1 MIKNITLLG
10 ILFFFTGCATN
21 AQDKNITGELKRWHK
36 VTLKL
41 QGPQADEMDQNNPF
55 LNYRLNV
62 TFTHPKSGTSYKV
75 PGYFAA
81 DGDAANSSATSGNI
95 WKAHLSPDHIGTWNY
110 SVSFE
115 EGKNIAVNNDKGKAI
130 DKLDGLK
137 GSFEIAESDKNGR
150 DFRAKENGRLIYT
163 GKRYLKYSGSDRY
176 FLKQGADAPENFLNY
191 VDFDGVVK
199 NSRIKNWKAHMQDW
213 QSGDPT
219 WKDGKGKA
227 MIGAVNYLASE
238 GMNVFSFLTMN
249 LGGDDNNCFPYVITD
264 SKTQKKYPGVK
275 KPIYVNAKR
284 TIMDCSKLDQWEIV
298 FSHGTSK
305 GMYLHFK
312 TQETE
317 NNNLLDG
324 GDLGVE
330 RKLYYRELIA
340 RFGHNLALNWNLGEE
355 TTNKIGQLKD
365 YCEYF
370 YKNDPYRHNVV
381 LHTYPGQWNKYYT
394 PLLGDKSKLTG
405 LSIQTS
411 KKDFLQVFSATKK
424 WVTASIKSGK
434 EWIVAVDEPG
444 DASFSLRPDA
454 DAGNSH
460 EDGRRYA
467 LWGTFLAGGVGNE
480 WYFGYKVAHSD
491 LTCQDFRS
499 RDKWWDFCRYSL
511 EFMNSIPF
519 NEMISRNDLI
529 GNSADNVKEGFC
541 YTKEGSNYVVYL
553 PAGGTKELD
562 LSKAKG
568 EFKVQWFDPRKG
580 GQLQNGSI
588 SSLQGGKKVSIG
600 TPPNNPKLDWVAY
613 IISNK

>member
-1 MIKNITLLG
+1 MIRSMILLTVL
-10 ILFFFTGCATN
+10 LFFCGCATP
-21 AQDKNITGELKRWHK
+21 QDENITGELKRWHK

-41 QGPQADEMDQNNPF
+41 AGPQAAEMDENNPF

-62 TFTHPKSGTSYKV
+62 TFNHPETGTQYKV

-81 DGDAANSSATSGNI
+81 DGDAANTSATAGNV
-95 WKAHLSPDHIGTWNY
+95 WRAHLSPDHTGTWNY
-110 SVSFE
+110 TVSFVK
-115 EGKNIAVNNDKGKAI
+115 GKNVAVSDAKGTAVAE
-130 DKLDGLK
+130 LDGLA
-137 GSFEIAESDKNGR
+137 GSFEISESDKNGR
-150 DFRAKENGRLIYT
+150 DFRAKENGRLVYT
-163 GKRYLKYSGSDRY
+163 GKRYLKYAGSDRY

-191 VDFDGVVK
+191 KDFDGVVK
-199 NSRIKNWKAHMQDW
+199 NSRMKDWKAHQQDW
-213 QSGDPT
+213 KVGDPT
-219 WKDGKGKA
+219 WKDGKGKG
-227 MIGAVNYLASE
+227 MIGAVNYLHSE

-264 SKTQKKYPGVK
+264 NKIQKKYPNVR

-284 TIMDCSKLDQWEIV
+284 TIMDCSKLDQWEIL
-298 FSHGTSK
+298 FSHGTAK

-324 GDLGVE
+324 GELGVE

-355 TTNKIGQLKD
+355 TTNKVSQLKD

-370 YKNDPYRHNVV
+370 YQNDPYRHNVV
-381 LHTYPGQWNKYYT
+381 LHTYPGQWDKYYT
-394 PLLGDKSKLTG
+394 PLLGNKSKLSG

-411 KKDFLQVFSATKK
+411 KKNFSQVFSVTKK
-424 WVTASIKSGK
+424 WVTASNNAKK
-434 EWIVAVDEPG
+434 PWIVAVDEPG
-444 DASFSLRPDA
+444 DASLSLRPDK

-467 LWGTFLAGGVGNE
+467 LWGTFMAGGAGNE

-519 NEMISRNDLI
+519 SEMINRNDLI
-529 GNSADNVKEGFC
+529 ANSADNIKEGFC
-541 YTKEGSNYVVYL
+541 LAKEGSHYVVYL
-553 PAGGTKELD
+553 PAGGSKMLD
-562 LSKAKG
+562 LSKVSG
-568 EFKVQWFDPRKG
+568 EFDVQWFDPRNG
-580 GQLQNGSI
+580 GQLQVGSV
-588 SSLQGGKKVSIG
+588 SSVKGGQIVSVG
-600 TPPNNPKLDWVAY
+600 NPGSKIKEDWVAY
-613 IISNK
+613 ITLKK